1 MLQVHKIIGFGPTLL
16 RIVMEEQIEL
26 PVRQAAVIYLK
37 NTITQSWE
45 EKPASNASDPVPF
58 SIHESDKVQ
67 IRDNLIE
74 AVIGAPPPI
83 R

>member
-1 MLQVHKIIGFGPTLL
+1 
-16 RIVMEEQIEL
+16 MEEQIDL

-45 EKPASNASDPVPF
+45 EKQPSNPSDPVPF
-58 SIHESDKVQ
+58 NIHETDKVQ
-67 IRDNLIE
+67 IRENLVE
-74 AVIGAPPPI
+74 AVVNAPPPI